1 MSENVALQK
10 IAPLIHEIRGVILDA
25 DLARIYGVTTKR
37 LNEQVKRNADRFP
50 DDFAFEL
57 SKEEWKTLRSQS
69 VTSSSASL
77 TNRSQFAT
85 GSQKHRDPRYLPH
98 AFTEHGAIMAANV
111 LNSKQAVHM
120 SVFVVRAF
128 VKLREVLATHK
139 ELADKLTELERKV
152 GTHDKAIVSIIAA
165 IRGLTEPTRRKARAI
180 GFRARREALRDTEP
194 EQSVRR
200 ARKK

>member
-10 IAPLIHEIRGVILDA
+10 IAPLIHEIRGERVILDS
-25 DLARIYGVTTKR
+25 DLACIYGVSVKA
-37 LNEQVKRNADRFP
+37 LNQAIKRNAERFP
-50 DDFAFEL
+50 EDFVFRLTRSEFED
-57 SKEEWKTLRSQS
+57 SLRSQF
-69 VTSSSASL
+69 VTSSSHGG
-77 TNRSQFAT
+77 R
-85 GSQKHRDPRYLPH
+85 RYLPH

-111 LNSKQAVHM
+111 LNSKQAVQM

-139 ELADKLTELERKV
+139 QLAGKLTELERKV
-152 GTHDKAIVSIIAA
+152 GTHDKAIVSIIAT

-180 GFRARREALRDTEP
+180 GFRARRESLTDTEP
-194 EQSVRR
+194 KQSVRR